1 MCFYRC
7 FPKLKQRNRAKEIY
21 RSTLTRLWRQLWMKF
36 GAIWWSQTGSNRRP
50 PACKAGALPAELWP
64 LNLHRFCASALL
76 RHVRIGRFICQC
88 AALVNPFLLILAVFS
103 AAGSLSGKNHANS
116 GQLWL
121 VFRCQIAPAHL
132 STSLPADTKAKS
144 LVSAIYGWFG
154 IVFHDKERQNTA
166 LYRKFQIN
174 IYSLV
179 TKQKVL
185 RQ

>member
-1 MCFYRC
+1 
-7 FPKLKQRNRAKEIY
+7 
-21 RSTLTRLWRQLWMKF
+21 MKF
-36 GAIWWSQTGSNRRP
+36 GEIWWSQTGSNRRP

-64 LNLHRFCASALL
+64 LNLHEFCASALW
-76 RHVRIGRFICQC
+76 RSARTGRFICQC

-116 GQLWL
+116 DQLWL
-121 VFRCQIAPAHL
+121 VFRCQIAPARL

-144 LVSAIYGWFG
+144 LVNAIYGWFG
-154 IVFHDKERQNTA
+154 IVFHDKGRQSTA
-166 LYRKFQIN
+166 LYREFQIN

-179 TKQKVL
+179 TRQKVL